1 MLLWILL
8 TCVVALGVGVAAGV
22 LATIRAER
30 RARRNLYGALGLGD
44 DLVSVLMARKGS
56 VSVQLALVRQAT
68 LSNRARPEELRA
80 EGRQGRNARFD

>member
-8 TCVVALGVGVAAGV
+8 TCGVALSVGVVAVA

-44 DLVSVLMARKGS
+44 DLISVLMAR
-56 VSVQLALVRQAT
+56 
-68 LSNRARPEELRA
+68 
-80 EGRQGRNARFD
+80 